1 MAVDGGDDREN
12 ERGEVAKEPSIVGP
26 NKATTMLLE
35 MHLKTA

>member
-1 MAVDGGDDREN
+1 MSVDGGVDRKN
-12 ERGEVAKEPSIVGP
+12 ECGEVDKEPSIVGP